1 MALISK
7 RRNMVIIM
15 VTVNMVNTMVMVN
28 VMVMDTAMENAK

>member
-1 MALISK
+1 
-7 RRNMVIIM
+7 MVIIM